1 MTTADFI
8 NIFTDL
14 IQTDTPLTLAT
25 PLGDVEE
32 WDSMAIMAII
42 AYLDVEHHTQAT
54 YAQLKELQTVG
65 DIARL
70 IPGFAE

>member
-25 PLGDVEE
+25 PLADVEE